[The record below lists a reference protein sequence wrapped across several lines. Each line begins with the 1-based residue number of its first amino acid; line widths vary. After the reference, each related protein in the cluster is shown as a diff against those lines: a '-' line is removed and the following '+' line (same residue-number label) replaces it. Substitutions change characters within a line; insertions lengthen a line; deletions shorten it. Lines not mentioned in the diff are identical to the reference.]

1 MSLNRSLNR
10 PLLFLVLAL
19 VPALVL
25 AAQPILNLKDVAVP
39 VRPDGTAYTVEE
51 VQAAIIGGCRVKGW
65 TPKIEEPGRITAS
78 ILVRGKHYAEISI
91 TYTQAAYSIQY
102 VSSRDLDYDEKSQEI
117 HRNYNRWITLLS
129 EAILRQFR

>member
-1 MSLNRSLNR
+1 MTLHRAFLSL
-10 PLLFLVLAL
+10 VIAL
-19 VPALVL
+19 VPTLVL

-39 VRPDGTAYTVEE
+39 VRPDGTAYTIDE

-78 ILVRGKHYAEISI
+78 ILVRNRHYAEVSI

-102 VSSRDLDYDEKSQEI
+102 VTSRDLDYDEKTQEI
-117 HRNYNRWITLLS
+117 HRNYNKWITLLS
-129 EAILRQFR
+129 ETIQRQFR

>member
-1 MSLNRSLNR
+1 MTLHRAFLSL
-10 PLLFLVLAL
+10 VIAL
-19 VPALVL
+19 VPTLVL

-39 VRPDGTAYTVEE
+39 VRPDGTAYTFDE

-78 ILVRGKHYAEISI
+78 ILVRNRHYAEVSI

-102 VSSRDLDYDEKSQEI
+102 VTSRDLDYDEKTQEI
-117 HRNYNRWITLLS
+117 HRNYNKWVTLLS
-129 EAILRQFR
+129 ETIQRQFR

>member
-1 MSLNRSLNR
+1 MTPHRA
-10 PLLFLVLAL
+10 FLSIVIAL
-19 VPALVL
+19 VPTLVL

-39 VRPDGTAYTVEE
+39 VRPDGTAYTIDE

-78 ILVRGKHYAEISI
+78 ILVRNRHCAEVSI

-102 VSSRDLDYDEKSQEI
+102 VTSRDLDYDEKSQEI
-117 HRNYNRWITLLS
+117 HRNYNKWITLLS